1 MQPVLLCRVRSYPR
15 RCPGDERSG
24 VELFHHGPTRPR
36 VSATPR
42 SNPRWGEQ
50 TGLSSRLMEARGWN
64 APVAMH
70 PCPIAT
76 RAEKPLNPKNGPWAP
91 ERQRSRCIELFPSPS
106 SQPRSSFFFFL
117 TRLTTRTSVFFFR
130 GRQRDGSLPT
140 TLFFCNE
147 INCGPTV
154 YSTHF
159 LLFFACRLPVP
170 GHRESDAQRR
180 PSATFVFLI
189 LPWCVCTVARSAPID
204 TQRG

>member
-106 SQPRSSFFFFL
+106 SQPRSSFFFFFSHSL
-117 TRLTTRTSVFFFR
+117 DDKDERLFFFGVDRGTEAYRRHSFFATRLTADRPFIPLIFCYFLHADCRYPDTGNLTHRDARPRRSFF
-130 GRQRDGSLPT
+130 
-140 TLFFCNE
+140 
-147 INCGPTV
+147 
-154 YSTHF
+154 
-159 LLFFACRLPVP
+159 
-170 GHRESDAQRR
+170 
-180 PSATFVFLI
+180 
-189 LPWCVCTVARSAPID
+189 
-204 TQRG
+204 